1 MPFLNSISGTL
12 GVLGTRKGISQIVTN
27 SLILNLDASNQLSF
41 GNRNF
46 VSAKIYSVYNGGLR
60 SSNYTVQYSDDG
72 STWTTAWTGVATN
85 NSSCGLVQNTGSG
98 NGSYGSRRYWR
109 YIEGSA
115 VVSHHPRVSRI
126 ILTDQDGS
134 DFDIVNYTSD
144 NCSDSGTYIVGTV
157 TYDSY
162 QGWKDLS
169 STSTNARLL
178 NGVTYNSSNQGYLA
192 FDNVNDYATV
202 PSSSKFAFGTGDF
215 TLETWIRPQS
225 FSTYLH
231 MIALPDQNTFALK
244 ANVSDGQ
251 IYFYSPSYTTYGST
265 SGWTLT
271 LNTWNHVV
279 FKRES
284 SVGYAFLN
292 GVSKGSKSGFASS
305 FSTQTLNIH
314 NGYGSEFA
322 SCGISSVRIYNRALN
337 SNEITQ
343 NFNATRSKYA
353 I

>member
-1 MPFLNSISGTL
+1 MRI
-12 GVLGTRKGISQIVTN
+12 LGTTASSIEDGQIVTS
-27 SLILNLDASNQLSF
+27 SLRLSLEAFNQLSF

-98 NGSYGSRRYWR
+98 NGSYGARRYWR
-109 YIEGSA
+109 YVEGSA

-178 NGVTYNSSNQGYLA
+178 NGVTYSSSNQGYLA

-215 TLETWIRPQS
+215 TLETWIRPES
-225 FSTYLH
+225 FSNYLH
-231 MIALPDQNTFALK
+231 MIALPEQNTFALK
-244 ANVSDGQ
+244 AEVTSGL
-251 IYFYSPSYTTYGST
+251 IYYYDSSYTTYGST
-265 SGWTLT
+265 SGWALT
-271 LNTWNHVV
+271 LNAWNHVV

-292 GVSKGSKSGFASS
+292 GISKGSKSGFTSN
-305 FSTQTLNIH
+305 FSAQILNIH

-337 SNEITQ
+337 SNEISQ